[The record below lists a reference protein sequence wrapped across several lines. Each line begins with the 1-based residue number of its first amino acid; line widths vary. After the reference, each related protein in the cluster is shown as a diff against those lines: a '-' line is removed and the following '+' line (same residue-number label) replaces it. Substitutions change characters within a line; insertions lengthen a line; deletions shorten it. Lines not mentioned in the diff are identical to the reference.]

1 MAAQI
6 TFGNTLTRLG
16 LQTLVSFLRVR
27 NGKLPASLE
36 LLFDEK
42 HFMDDTLDV
51 SAMYPFAEPE
61 SCIINFRRLPR
72 DLREIGQLM
81 GRVELFL
88 GKAPATVQQYLDL
101 LIVFFNELGTKR
113 NYIDFR
119 FIGIDDVRLVL
130 DDGRRSPGVCRK
142 TCTALKT
149 LFSIA
154 GNIYDSKMFAMDMDA
169 LEHLRADYA
178 RLANATRDA
187 SKTPDIDSEYFDEL
201 GTRLLRLSADPSVPV
216 NYRMTALFTI
226 LFMWTGFRPS
236 ELFALTTNC
245 HVTKT
250 SSNGRAIDYIRYKVP
265 KLQHGGSSRVTCD
278 AYALP
283 MAVAAYNMLFELRR
297 QVPGWETT
305 DRLYILDGSVKVRI
319 GYKYYEER
327 IFTRYLKDLSTAQ
340 WETVRRHT
348 IEGKT
353 YYYPN
358 LTQYR
363 VHLCG
368 WLYRQSVKMS
378 VIELGMSHMTAAMH
392 AYYVRVMDRT
402 FAQQHR
408 RADNAI
414 RTRLNNDFSLEAEGY
429 SEIGERLLKDFVLN
443 YNNFKTACERY
454 DEMVTKRYDYEIE
467 QYGKKITNYIFSEL
481 RPALSYLD
489 HVLKRDGREDVL
501 KSRPALRLVI
511 DKIDA
516 ILIELH
522 TWSEK
527 ILKK

>member
-1 MAAQI
+1 MAEKM
-6 TFGNTLTRLG
+6 TFDNALARLG

-36 LLFDEK
+36 LLFNEE

-51 SAMYPFAEPE
+51 SAMYPYAEPE
-61 SCIINFRRLPR
+61 SCIIKFRRLPE
-72 DLREIGQLM
+72 DIRETGQLM
-81 GRVELFL
+81 GRVELFY
-88 GKAPATVQQYLDL
+88 GKAPATVQRHLDL
-101 LIVFFNELGTKR
+101 LTVFFNELGTKR

-201 GTRLLRLSADPSVPV
+201 GTRLLRLAADPSVPI
-216 NYRMTALFTI
+216 NCRMTALFT
-226 LFMWTGFRPS
+226 LLAMWTGLRAS
-236 ELFALTTNC
+236 ELFSLTTDC
-245 HVTKT
+245 HVTK
-250 SSNGRAIDYIRYKVP
+250 SCSNGRTIDYIRYKAV
-265 KLQHGGSSRVTCD
+265 KLQHGGRRQVLID

-283 MAVAAYNMLFELRR
+283 MAVAAYDMLMDLRR
-297 QVPGWETT
+297 QVPGWKSSN
-305 DRLYILDGSVKVRI
+305 RLFILDGPKSFRSS
-319 GYKYYEER
+319 YKYYLQAL
-327 IFTRYLKDLSTAQ
+327 FTKHLTDLSTAQ
-340 WETVRRHT
+340 WEVVKRHT
-348 IEGKT
+348 LKGKT
-353 YYYPN
+353 YYYPTT
-358 LTQYR
+358 TQYR

-368 WLYRQSVKMS
+368 WLYQQRVSMP
-378 VIELGMSHMTAAMH
+378 VIELGMSHMTGSMY
-392 AYYVRVMDRT
+392 AYYVRMVDRT

-443 YNNFKTACERY
+443 YNMFKEARDRY
-454 DEMVTKRYDYEIE
+454 NEMVAKGYDYERE
-467 QYGKKITNYIFSEL
+467 QYGKKMINYIYSEL

-489 HVLKRDGREDVL
+489 RVLERDGRDSVL
-501 KSRPALRLVI
+501 RSHPALRLVI
-511 DKIDA
+511 DNVDE
-516 ILIELH
+516 LINEFN
-522 TWSEK
+522 TCAERIS
-527 ILKK
+527 KK